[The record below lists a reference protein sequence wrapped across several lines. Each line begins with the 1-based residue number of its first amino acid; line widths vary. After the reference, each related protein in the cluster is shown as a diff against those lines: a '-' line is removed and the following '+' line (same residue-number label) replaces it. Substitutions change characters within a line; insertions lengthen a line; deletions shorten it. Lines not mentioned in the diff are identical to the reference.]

1 VTEAEITSGME
12 PSPDAPERDLIP
24 VRTASGTLQ
33 VHQAPLCSASGSK
46 LKGLWGRCP
55 QPPSPCGFAHVGD
68 RCPLLGLLPQ
78 APMPMRF
85 QVPGACCSWLR
96 LDHMPFLALGSC
108 FAPQRKRYSAGAP
121 ERSTED

>member
-1 VTEAEITSGME
+1 MTEAEITSGIE

-55 QPPSPCGFAHVGD
+55 QPPSPCGFAHMGD
-68 RCPLLGLLPQ
+68 SCPVLGHLPQ
-78 APMPMRF
+78 PPMPMRF
-85 QVPGACCSWLR
+85 QASGACYSKLR
-96 LDHMPFLALGSC
+96 LDRVLFHAFGSC
-108 FAPQRKRYSAGAP
+108 SAGAP
-121 ERSTED
+121 ERSTEDR